1 VKVVH
6 TNGTLVS
13 GRLSVF
19 PLASSELRGCRL
31 PKFSPIRVKLFF
43 ITGWHNAKMVD
54 CGGHANG
61 MNGYGTVVG
70 TDEGPGS

>member
-1 VKVVH
+1 
-6 TNGTLVS
+6 
-13 GRLSVF
+13 
-19 PLASSELRGCRL
+19 
-31 PKFSPIRVKLFF
+31 VKLFF